1 MKKGDAKN
9 IISAMRKEKKCYH
22 FYDGEFIYLSNSYFI
37 LRSTDSDMCQ
47 YIIDKVNDKKKAPE
61 WSELE
66 SLTKFFENINGEV
79 CTDIRQTIMYDKRTC
94 LCLQYG
100 DDYALINRD
109 YTVPGGVYFVSGKR
123 SPVYEK
129 IDKDNLLMILPINH

>member
-9 IISAMRKEKKCYH
+9 IISSMRKEKRCFH

-66 SLTKFFENINGEV
+66 SLTKFFENIDGEV

-94 LCLQYG
+94 LCLQCG
-100 DDYALINRD
+100 DDYAMINRD
-109 YTVPGGVYFVSGKR
+109 YTVPGGVYFVSGKLK
-123 SPVYEK
+123 PVYEK

>member
-9 IISAMRKEKKCYH
+9 IISAMRKEKKCFH
-22 FYDGEFIYLSNSYFI
+22 FYDGEFTYLSNSYFI
-37 LRSTDSDMCQ
+37 LRSTDPGLCQ
-47 YIIDKVNDKKKAPE
+47 YIVDKVNDKKKAPE
-61 WSELE
+61 WAELE
-66 SLTKFFENINGEV
+66 ALTKFFENIEGEV

-94 LCLQYG
+94 LCLQCG
-100 DDYALINRD
+100 DDYVMINRD